1 MNKAINCM
9 LIILAFVMCISC
21 GSYNTAT
28 MYADADTISIDGATR
43 CDSLLFSDFFK
54 APKVVLL
61 ETKPEC
67 VVQNIRSLEIYKEDI
82 YILDDRANKLYV
94 FDGNGKFKRTISSPG
109 RGHGEYMKL
118 ADFSI
123 DRTKEIIYLLDEA
136 TDEILKFRLDDYK
149 FLSSI
154 KAVQNGYLTYCMQ
167 EIGGKIYL
175 NRSSV
180 LEKEKYELREIDER
194 NGKQVGKFLKSDDYN
209 HGWNFPLSLEHS
221 NFYSKNSQSPKYIG
235 LFSNLIM
242 NVTADGVSAAYIVDS
257 RKFVNKDEVLMMQRI
272 AEGKLEKID
281 FSGIYSQ
288 KRIHQISRFIESSS
302 KVFFQYLEGDE
313 RNYLVYDKASGKTKT
328 SSLFMDDYVSDK
340 NMIPMDFCYSDEQG
354 VVALLKPCFMPHFIK
369 YIIDGGKMRTHLD
382 NYSRLIK
389 LNKDSNPVLF
399 FQIEEV
405 GEVWIR
411 SLSLH
416 HSKGKR
422 QALNMISH
430 VLMYDDGSCHTW

>member
-1 MNKAINCM
+1 MF
-9 LIILAFVMCISC
+9 IILAFVMCISC

-43 CDSLLFSDFFK
+43 CDSLIFSDFFK

-123 DRTKEIIYLLDEA
+123 DRTKEVIYLLDEA
-136 TDEILKFRLDDYK
+136 TDEILKFSLDDYK

-288 KRIHQISRFIESSS
+288 KRIHQISRFIESPS

-340 NMIPMDFCYSDEQG
+340 NMIPMDFCYSDERG

-369 YIIDGGKMRTHLD
+369 YIINGGKMRTHLD

-399 FQIEEV
+399 FHEY
-405 GEVWIR
+405 
-411 SLSLH
+411 
-416 HSKGKR
+416 K
-422 QALNMISH
+422 
-430 VLMYDDGSCHTW
+430 

>member
-9 LIILAFVMCISC
+9 FIILAFVMCISC

-43 CDSLLFSDFFK
+43 CDSLIFSDFFK

-136 TDEILKFRLDDYK
+136 TDEILKFSLDDYK

-180 LEKEKYELREIDER
+180 SEKEKYELREIDER

-257 RKFVNKDEVLMMQRI
+257 RKFVDKEEVLMMQRI

-288 KRIHQISRFIESSS
+288 KRIHQISRFIESPS

-340 NMIPMDFCYSDEQG
+340 NMIPMDFCYSDERG

-369 YIIDGGKMRTHLD
+369 YIINGGKMRTHLD

-399 FQIEEV
+399 FHEY
-405 GEVWIR
+405 
-411 SLSLH
+411 
-416 HSKGKR
+416 K
-422 QALNMISH
+422 
-430 VLMYDDGSCHTW
+430 

>member
-9 LIILAFVMCISC
+9 FIILAFVMCISC

-43 CDSLLFSDFFK
+43 CDSLIFSDFFK

-123 DRTKEIIYLLDEA
+123 DRTKEVIYLLDEA
-136 TDEILKFRLDDYK
+136 TDEILKFSLDDYK

-154 KAVQNGYLTYCMQ
+154 KAVQNGYLTYSMQ

-180 LEKEKYELREIDER
+180 LEKEKYELREIDEC

-288 KRIHQISRFIESSS
+288 KRIHQISRFIESPS

-340 NMIPMDFCYSDEQG
+340 NMIPMDFCYSDERG

-369 YIIDGGKMRTHLD
+369 YIINGGKMRTHLD

-399 FQIEEV
+399 FHEY
-405 GEVWIR
+405 
-411 SLSLH
+411 
-416 HSKGKR
+416 K
-422 QALNMISH
+422 
-430 VLMYDDGSCHTW
+430 

>member
-9 LIILAFVMCISC
+9 FIILAFVMCISC

-43 CDSLLFSDFFK
+43 CDSLIFSDFFK

-136 TDEILKFRLDDYK
+136 TDEILKFSLDDYK

-167 EIGGKIYL
+167 EIDGKIYL

-257 RKFVNKDEVLMMQRI
+257 RKFVDKEEVLKMQKI

-281 FSGIYSQ
+281 FSSIYSQ
-288 KRIHQISRFIESSS
+288 KRIHQISRFIESPS

-340 NMIPMDFCYSDEQG
+340 NMIPMDFCYSDERG

-369 YIIDGGKMRTHLD
+369 YIINGGKMRTHLD

-399 FQIEEV
+399 FHEY
-405 GEVWIR
+405 
-411 SLSLH
+411 
-416 HSKGKR
+416 K
-422 QALNMISH
+422 
-430 VLMYDDGSCHTW
+430 

>member
-9 LIILAFVMCISC
+9 FIILAFVMCISC

-43 CDSLLFSDFFK
+43 CDSLIFSDFFK

-123 DRTKEIIYLLDEA
+123 DRTKEVIYLLDEA
-136 TDEILKFRLDDYK
+136 TDEILKFSLDDYK

-167 EIGGKIYL
+167 EIGGKLYL

-180 LEKEKYELREIDER
+180 SEKEKYELREIDER

-257 RKFVNKDEVLMMQRI
+257 RKFVDKEEVLKMQGI

-281 FSGIYSQ
+281 FSDIYSQ
-288 KRIHQISRFIESSS
+288 KRIHQISRFIESPS

-340 NMIPMDFCYSDEQG
+340 NMIPMDFCYSDERG

-369 YIIDGGKMRTHLD
+369 YIINGGKMRTHLD

-399 FQIEEV
+399 FHEY
-405 GEVWIR
+405 
-411 SLSLH
+411 
-416 HSKGKR
+416 K
-422 QALNMISH
+422 
-430 VLMYDDGSCHTW
+430 

>member
-9 LIILAFVMCISC
+9 FIILVFVMCISC

-43 CDSLLFSDFFK
+43 CDSLIFSDFFK

-136 TDEILKFRLDDYK
+136 TDEILKFSLDDYK

-180 LEKEKYELREIDER
+180 SEKEKYELREIDER

-209 HGWNFPLSLEHS
+209 NGWNFPLSLEHS

-257 RKFVNKDEVLMMQRI
+257 RKFVNKEEVLMMQSI

-288 KRIHQISRFIESSS
+288 KRIHQISRFIESPS

-340 NMIPMDFCYSDEQG
+340 NMIPMDFCYSDERG

-369 YIIDGGKMRTHLD
+369 YIINGGKMRTHLD

-399 FQIEEV
+399 FHEY
-405 GEVWIR
+405 
-411 SLSLH
+411 
-416 HSKGKR
+416 K
-422 QALNMISH
+422 
-430 VLMYDDGSCHTW
+430 

>member
-9 LIILAFVMCISC
+9 FIILAFVMCISC

-43 CDSLLFSDFFK
+43 CDSLIFSDFFK

-136 TDEILKFRLDDYK
+136 TDEILKFSLNDYK

-180 LEKEKYELREIDER
+180 SEKEKYELREIDER
-194 NGKQVGKFLKSDDYN
+194 NGKQMGKFLKSDDYN
-209 HGWNFPLSLEHS
+209 NGWNFPLSLEHS

-257 RKFVNKDEVLMMQRI
+257 RKFVDKEEVLKMQGI

-281 FSGIYSQ
+281 FSDIYSQ
-288 KRIHQISRFIESSS
+288 KRIHQISRFIESPS

-340 NMIPMDFCYSDEQG
+340 NMIPMDFCYSDERG

-369 YIIDGGKMRTHLD
+369 YIINGGKMRTHLD

-399 FQIEEV
+399 FHEY
-405 GEVWIR
+405 
-411 SLSLH
+411 
-416 HSKGKR
+416 KKKR
-422 QALNMISH
+422 
-430 VLMYDDGSCHTW
+430 

>member
-9 LIILAFVMCISC
+9 FIILAFVMCISC

-43 CDSLLFSDFFK
+43 CDSLIFSDFFK

-136 TDEILKFRLDDYK
+136 TDEILKFSLDDYK

-257 RKFVNKDEVLMMQRI
+257 RKFVNKEEVLKMQKI

-288 KRIHQISRFIESSS
+288 KRIHQISRFIESPS

-340 NMIPMDFCYSDEQG
+340 NMIPMDFCYSDERG

-369 YIIDGGKMRTHLD
+369 YIINGGKMRTHLD
-382 NYSRLIK
+382 NYSCLIK

-399 FQIEEV
+399 FHEY
-405 GEVWIR
+405 
-411 SLSLH
+411 
-416 HSKGKR
+416 K
-422 QALNMISH
+422 
-430 VLMYDDGSCHTW
+430 

>member
-9 LIILAFVMCISC
+9 FIILAFVMCISC

-43 CDSLLFSDFFK
+43 CDSLIFSDFFK

-136 TDEILKFRLDDYK
+136 TDEILKFSLDDYK

-154 KAVQNGYLTYCMQ
+154 KAVQNGYLTYSMQ

-257 RKFVNKDEVLMMQRI
+257 RKFVDKEEVLKMQKI

-288 KRIHQISRFIESSS
+288 KRIHQISRFIESPS

-340 NMIPMDFCYSDEQG
+340 NMIPMDFCYSDERG

-369 YIIDGGKMRTHLD
+369 YIINGGKMRTHLD

-399 FQIEEV
+399 FHEY
-405 GEVWIR
+405 
-411 SLSLH
+411 
-416 HSKGKR
+416 K
-422 QALNMISH
+422 
-430 VLMYDDGSCHTW
+430 

>member
-9 LIILAFVMCISC
+9 FIILVFVMCISC

-43 CDSLLFSDFFK
+43 CDSLIFSDFFK

-136 TDEILKFRLDDYK
+136 TDEILKFSLNDYK

-180 LEKEKYELREIDER
+180 SEKEKYELREIDER

-209 HGWNFPLSLEHS
+209 HGWNFPLSLEYS

-288 KRIHQISRFIESSS
+288 KRIHQISRFIELPS

-340 NMIPMDFCYSDEQG
+340 NMIPMDFCYSDERG
-354 VVALLKPCFMPHFIK
+354 IVALLKPCFMPHFIK

-399 FQIEEV
+399 FHEY
-405 GEVWIR
+405 
-411 SLSLH
+411 
-416 HSKGKR
+416 K
-422 QALNMISH
+422 
-430 VLMYDDGSCHTW
+430 

>member
-9 LIILAFVMCISC
+9 FIILAFVMCISC

-43 CDSLLFSDFFK
+43 CDSLIFSDFFK

-123 DRTKEIIYLLDEA
+123 DRTKEVIYLLDEA
-136 TDEILKFRLDDYK
+136 TDEILKFSLDDYK

-235 LFSNLIM
+235 LFSNMIM

-288 KRIHQISRFIESSS
+288 KRIHQISRFIESPS

-313 RNYLVYDKASGKTKT
+313 RNYLVYDKVSGKTKT
-328 SSLFMDDYVSDK
+328 SSLFMNDYVSDK
-340 NMIPMDFCYSDEQG
+340 NMIPMDFCYSDERG

-399 FQIEEV
+399 FHEY
-405 GEVWIR
+405 
-411 SLSLH
+411 
-416 HSKGKR
+416 K
-422 QALNMISH
+422 
-430 VLMYDDGSCHTW
+430 

>member
-399 FQIEEV
+399 FHEY
-405 GEVWIR
+405 
-411 SLSLH
+411 
-416 HSKGKR
+416 K
-422 QALNMISH
+422 
-430 VLMYDDGSCHTW
+430 

>member
-9 LIILAFVMCISC
+9 FIILAFVMCISC

-235 LFSNLIM
+235 LFSNMIM

-257 RKFVNKDEVLMMQRI
+257 RKFVNKDEVLKMQKI

-288 KRIHQISRFIESSS
+288 KRIHQISRFIESPS

-340 NMIPMDFCYSDEQG
+340 NMIPMDFCYSDERG

-399 FQIEEV
+399 FHEY
-405 GEVWIR
+405 
-411 SLSLH
+411 
-416 HSKGKR
+416 K
-422 QALNMISH
+422 
-430 VLMYDDGSCHTW
+430 

>member
-9 LIILAFVMCISC
+9 FIILVFVMCISC

-28 MYADADTISIDGATR
+28 MYADADTISIDGATK
-43 CDSLLFSDFFK
+43 CDSLIFSDFFK

-82 YILDDRANKLYV
+82 YILDDRANKLYI

-136 TDEILKFRLDDYK
+136 TDEILKFSLDDYK

-180 LEKEKYELREIDER
+180 SEKEKYELREIDER

-257 RKFVNKDEVLMMQRI
+257 RKFVDKEEVLKMQRI

-288 KRIHQISRFIESSS
+288 KRIHQISRFIESPS

-340 NMIPMDFCYSDEQG
+340 NMIPMDFCYSDERG

-369 YIIDGGKMRTHLD
+369 YIINGGKMRTHLD

-399 FQIEEV
+399 FHEY
-405 GEVWIR
+405 
-411 SLSLH
+411 
-416 HSKGKR
+416 K
-422 QALNMISH
+422 
-430 VLMYDDGSCHTW
+430 

>member
-9 LIILAFVMCISC
+9 FIILAFVMCISC

-43 CDSLLFSDFFK
+43 CDSLIFSDFFK

-82 YILDDRANKLYV
+82 YILDDRANKLYI

-136 TDEILKFRLDDYK
+136 TDEILKFSLNDYK

-180 LEKEKYELREIDER
+180 SEKEKYELREIDER

-257 RKFVNKDEVLMMQRI
+257 RKFVNKEEVLKMQKI

-288 KRIHQISRFIESSS
+288 KRIHQISRFIESPS

-328 SSLFMDDYVSDK
+328 SSLFMDDYVSEK
-340 NMIPMDFCYSDEQG
+340 NMIPMDFCYSDERG

-399 FQIEEV
+399 FHKLKF
-405 GEVWIR
+405 R
-411 SLSLH
+411 
-416 HSKGKR
+416 K
-422 QALNMISH
+422 
-430 VLMYDDGSCHTW
+430 

>member
-9 LIILAFVMCISC
+9 FIILAFVMCISC

-28 MYADADTISIDGATR
+28 MYADADTISIDGATK
-43 CDSLLFSDFFK
+43 CDSLIFSDFFK

-82 YILDDRANKLYV
+82 YILDDRANKLYI

-136 TDEILKFRLDDYK
+136 TDEILKFSLDDYK

-180 LEKEKYELREIDER
+180 SEKEKYELREIDER

-209 HGWNFPLSLEHS
+209 NGWNFPLSLEHS

-257 RKFVNKDEVLMMQRI
+257 RKFVDKEEVLKMQKI

-288 KRIHQISRFIESSS
+288 KRIHQISRFIESPS

-328 SSLFMDDYVSDK
+328 SSLFMDNYVSDK
-340 NMIPMDFCYSDEQG
+340 NMIPMDFCYSDERG

-369 YIIDGGKMRTHLD
+369 YIINGGKMRTHLD

-399 FQIEEV
+399 FHEY
-405 GEVWIR
+405 
-411 SLSLH
+411 
-416 HSKGKR
+416 K
-422 QALNMISH
+422 
-430 VLMYDDGSCHTW
+430 

>member
-1 MNKAINCM
+1 MNKAINSM
-9 LIILAFVMCISC
+9 FIILAFVMCISC

-43 CDSLLFSDFFK
+43 CDSLIFSDFFK

-94 FDGNGKFKRTISSPG
+94 FDGNGKFKRIISSPG

-123 DRTKEIIYLLDEA
+123 DRTKDIIYLLDEA
-136 TDEILKFRLDDYK
+136 TDEILKFSLDDYK

-154 KAVQNGYLTYCMQ
+154 KAVQDGYLTYCMQ
-167 EIGGKIYL
+167 EIDGKIYL

-257 RKFVNKDEVLMMQRI
+257 RKFVNKEEVLKMQGI

-281 FSGIYSQ
+281 FSDIYSQ
-288 KRIHQISRFIESSS
+288 KRIHQISRFIESPS

-328 SSLFMDDYVSDK
+328 SSLFMNDYVSDK
-340 NMIPMDFCYSDEQG
+340 NMIPMDFCYSDERG
-354 VVALLKPCFMPHFIK
+354 VVALFKPCFMPHFIK

-399 FQIEEV
+399 FHEY
-405 GEVWIR
+405 R
-411 SLSLH
+411 
-416 HSKGKR
+416 
-422 QALNMISH
+422 
-430 VLMYDDGSCHTW
+430 

>member
-9 LIILAFVMCISC
+9 FIILAFVMCISC

-43 CDSLLFSDFFK
+43 CDSLIFSDFFK

-136 TDEILKFRLDDYK
+136 TDEILKFSLNDYK

-154 KAVQNGYLTYCMQ
+154 KAVQNGYLTYSMQ

-180 LEKEKYELREIDER
+180 SEKEKYELREIDER

-257 RKFVNKDEVLMMQRI
+257 RKFVNKDEVLMMQRV

-288 KRIHQISRFIESSS
+288 KRIHQISRFIESPS

-328 SSLFMDDYVSDK
+328 SSLFMDNYVSDK
-340 NMIPMDFCYSDEQG
+340 NMIPMDFCYSDERG

-369 YIIDGGKMRTHLD
+369 YIINGGKMRTHLD

-399 FQIEEV
+399 FHEY
-405 GEVWIR
+405 
-411 SLSLH
+411 
-416 HSKGKR
+416 K
-422 QALNMISH
+422 
-430 VLMYDDGSCHTW
+430 

>member
-9 LIILAFVMCISC
+9 FIILVFVMCISC

-43 CDSLLFSDFFK
+43 CDSLIFSDFFK

-136 TDEILKFRLDDYK
+136 TDEILKFSLNDYK

-257 RKFVNKDEVLMMQRI
+257 RKFVDKEEVLKMQKI

-288 KRIHQISRFIESSS
+288 KRIHQISRFIESPS

-340 NMIPMDFCYSDEQG
+340 NMILMDFCYSDERG

-369 YIIDGGKMRTHLD
+369 YIINGGKMRTHLD

-399 FQIEEV
+399 FHEY
-405 GEVWIR
+405 
-411 SLSLH
+411 
-416 HSKGKR
+416 K
-422 QALNMISH
+422 
-430 VLMYDDGSCHTW
+430 

>member
-1 MNKAINCM
+1 MKRNSRT
-9 LIILAFVMCISC
+9 IILVSMIGMCISC
-21 GSYNTAT
+21 GSYNAAT

-43 CDSLLFSDFFK
+43 CDSLIFSDFFK

-123 DRTKEIIYLLDEA
+123 DRTKDIIYLLDEA
-136 TDEILKFRLDDYK
+136 TDEILKFSLDDYK

-154 KAVQNGYLTYCMQ
+154 KAVQDGYLTYCMQ
-167 EIGGKIYL
+167 EIDGKIYL

-209 HGWNFPLSLEHS
+209 NGWNFPLSLEHS

-257 RKFVNKDEVLMMQRI
+257 RKFVNKEEVLKMQGI

-281 FSGIYSQ
+281 FSDIYSQ
-288 KRIHQISRFIESSS
+288 KRIHQISRFIESPS
-302 KVFFQYLEGDE
+302 KVFFQYLEGNE

-340 NMIPMDFCYSDEQG
+340 NMIPMDFCYSDERG

-399 FQIEEV
+399 FHEY
-405 GEVWIR
+405 
-411 SLSLH
+411 
-416 HSKGKR
+416 K
-422 QALNMISH
+422 
-430 VLMYDDGSCHTW
+430 

>member
-9 LIILAFVMCISC
+9 FIILAFVMCISC

-61 ETKPEC
+61 ETKPVC

-288 KRIHQISRFIESSS
+288 KRIHQISRFIESPS

-328 SSLFMDDYVSDK
+328 SSLFMNDYVSDK
-340 NMIPMDFCYSDEQG
+340 NMIPMDFCYSDERG

-369 YIIDGGKMRTHLD
+369 YIIDGGKMRMHLD

-399 FQIEEV
+399 FHEY
-405 GEVWIR
+405 
-411 SLSLH
+411 
-416 HSKGKR
+416 K
-422 QALNMISH
+422 
-430 VLMYDDGSCHTW
+430 

>member
-9 LIILAFVMCISC
+9 FIILAFVMCISC

-61 ETKPEC
+61 ETKPVC

-288 KRIHQISRFIESSS
+288 KRIHQISRFIESPS

-328 SSLFMDDYVSDK
+328 SSLFMNDYVSYK
-340 NMIPMDFCYSDEQG
+340 NMIPMDFCYSDERG

-399 FQIEEV
+399 FHEY
-405 GEVWIR
+405 
-411 SLSLH
+411 
-416 HSKGKR
+416 K
-422 QALNMISH
+422 
-430 VLMYDDGSCHTW
+430 

>member
-9 LIILAFVMCISC
+9 FIILGFVMCISC

-43 CDSLLFSDFFK
+43 CDSLIFSDFFK

-136 TDEILKFRLDDYK
+136 TDEILKFSLNDYK

-180 LEKEKYELREIDER
+180 SEKEKYELREIDER

-257 RKFVNKDEVLMMQRI
+257 RKFVDKEEVLKMQRI

-288 KRIHQISRFIESSS
+288 KRIHQISRFIESPS

-340 NMIPMDFCYSDEQG
+340 NMIPMDFCYSDERG

-369 YIIDGGKMRTHLD
+369 YIINGGKMRTHLD

-399 FQIEEV
+399 FHEY
-405 GEVWIR
+405 
-411 SLSLH
+411 
-416 HSKGKR
+416 K
-422 QALNMISH
+422 
-430 VLMYDDGSCHTW
+430 

>member
-9 LIILAFVMCISC
+9 FIILAFVMCISC

-43 CDSLLFSDFFK
+43 CDSLIFSDFFK

-136 TDEILKFRLDDYK
+136 TDEILKFSLNDYK

-180 LEKEKYELREIDER
+180 SEKEKYELREIDER

-209 HGWNFPLSLEHS
+209 NGWNFPLSLEHS

-257 RKFVNKDEVLMMQRI
+257 RKFVDKEEVLKMQRI

-288 KRIHQISRFIESSS
+288 KRIHQISRFIESPS

-340 NMIPMDFCYSDEQG
+340 NMIPMDFCYSDERG

-369 YIIDGGKMRTHLD
+369 YIINGGKMRTHLD

-399 FQIEEV
+399 FHEY
-405 GEVWIR
+405 
-411 SLSLH
+411 
-416 HSKGKR
+416 K
-422 QALNMISH
+422 
-430 VLMYDDGSCHTW
+430 

>member
-9 LIILAFVMCISC
+9 FIILAFVMCISC

-43 CDSLLFSDFFK
+43 CDSLIFSDFFK

-82 YILDDRANKLYV
+82 YILDDRANKLYI

-136 TDEILKFRLDDYK
+136 TDEILKFSLDDYK

-180 LEKEKYELREIDER
+180 SEKEKYELREIDER

-257 RKFVNKDEVLMMQRI
+257 RKFVDKEEVLKMQKI

-288 KRIHQISRFIESSS
+288 KRIHQISRFIESPS

-328 SSLFMDDYVSDK
+328 SSLFMDNYVSDK
-340 NMIPMDFCYSDEQG
+340 NMIPMDFCYSDERG

-369 YIIDGGKMRTHLD
+369 YIINGGKMKTHLD

-399 FQIEEV
+399 FHEY
-405 GEVWIR
+405 
-411 SLSLH
+411 
-416 HSKGKR
+416 K
-422 QALNMISH
+422 
-430 VLMYDDGSCHTW
+430 

>member
-9 LIILAFVMCISC
+9 FIILAFVMCISC

-43 CDSLLFSDFFK
+43 CDSLIFSDFFK

-82 YILDDRANKLYV
+82 YILDDRANKLYI

-136 TDEILKFRLDDYK
+136 TDEILKFSLNDYK

-167 EIGGKIYL
+167 EIDGKIYL

-180 LEKEKYELREIDER
+180 SEKEKYELREIDER

-257 RKFVNKDEVLMMQRI
+257 RKFVDKEEVLKMQKI

-288 KRIHQISRFIESSS
+288 KRIHQISRFIESPS

-328 SSLFMDDYVSDK
+328 SSLFMDNYVSDK
-340 NMIPMDFCYSDEQG
+340 NMIPMDFCYSDERG

-369 YIIDGGKMRTHLD
+369 YIINGGKMRTHLD

-399 FQIEEV
+399 FHEY
-405 GEVWIR
+405 
-411 SLSLH
+411 
-416 HSKGKR
+416 K
-422 QALNMISH
+422 
-430 VLMYDDGSCHTW
+430 

>member
-9 LIILAFVMCISC
+9 FIILAFVMCISC

-28 MYADADTISIDGATR
+28 MYADADTISIDGATK
-43 CDSLLFSDFFK
+43 CDSLIFSDFFK

-82 YILDDRANKLYV
+82 YILDDRANKLYI

-123 DRTKEIIYLLDEA
+123 DRTKEVIYLLDEA
-136 TDEILKFRLDDYK
+136 TDEILKFSLDDYK

-209 HGWNFPLSLEHS
+209 NGWNFPLSLEHS

-257 RKFVNKDEVLMMQRI
+257 RKFVDKEEVLKMQKI

-288 KRIHQISRFIESSS
+288 KRIHQISRFIESPS

-328 SSLFMDDYVSDK
+328 SSLFMDNYVSDK
-340 NMIPMDFCYSDEQG
+340 NMIPMDFCYSDERG

-369 YIIDGGKMRTHLD
+369 YIINGGKMRTHLD

-399 FQIEEV
+399 FHEY
-405 GEVWIR
+405 
-411 SLSLH
+411 
-416 HSKGKR
+416 K
-422 QALNMISH
+422 
-430 VLMYDDGSCHTW
+430 

>member
-9 LIILAFVMCISC
+9 FIILAFVMCISC

-43 CDSLLFSDFFK
+43 CDSLIFSDFFK

-136 TDEILKFRLDDYK
+136 TDEILKFSLDDYK

-180 LEKEKYELREIDER
+180 SEKEKYELREIDER

-209 HGWNFPLSLEHS
+209 NGWNFPLSLEHS

-257 RKFVNKDEVLMMQRI
+257 RKFVDKEEVLKMQKI

-288 KRIHQISRFIESSS
+288 KRIHQISRFIESPS

-340 NMIPMDFCYSDEQG
+340 NMIPMDFCYSDERG

-369 YIIDGGKMRTHLD
+369 YIINGGKMRTHLD

-399 FQIEEV
+399 FHEY
-405 GEVWIR
+405 
-411 SLSLH
+411 
-416 HSKGKR
+416 K
-422 QALNMISH
+422 
-430 VLMYDDGSCHTW
+430 

>member
-9 LIILAFVMCISC
+9 FIILAFVMCISC

-180 LEKEKYELREIDER
+180 LEKEKYELREIDEC

-257 RKFVNKDEVLMMQRI
+257 RKFVDKEEVLKMQKI

-288 KRIHQISRFIESSS
+288 KRIHQISRFIESPS

-340 NMIPMDFCYSDEQG
+340 NMIPMDFCYSDERG

-399 FQIEEV
+399 FHEY
-405 GEVWIR
+405 
-411 SLSLH
+411 
-416 HSKGKR
+416 K
-422 QALNMISH
+422 
-430 VLMYDDGSCHTW
+430 

>member
-9 LIILAFVMCISC
+9 FIILAFVMCISC

-43 CDSLLFSDFFK
+43 CDSLIFSDFFK

-82 YILDDRANKLYV
+82 YILDDRANKLYI

-123 DRTKEIIYLLDEA
+123 DRTKEVIYLLDEA
-136 TDEILKFRLDDYK
+136 TDEILKFSLNDYK

-257 RKFVNKDEVLMMQRI
+257 RKFVDKEEVLKMQKI

-288 KRIHQISRFIESSS
+288 KRIHQISRFIESPS

-340 NMIPMDFCYSDEQG
+340 NMIPMDFCYSDERG

-399 FQIEEV
+399 FHEY
-405 GEVWIR
+405 
-411 SLSLH
+411 
-416 HSKGKR
+416 K
-422 QALNMISH
+422 
-430 VLMYDDGSCHTW
+430 

>member
-9 LIILAFVMCISC
+9 FIILVFVMCISC

-43 CDSLLFSDFFK
+43 CDSLIFSDFFK

-82 YILDDRANKLYV
+82 YILDDRANKLYI

-123 DRTKEIIYLLDEA
+123 DRTKEVIYLLDEA
-136 TDEILKFRLDDYK
+136 TDEILKFSLNDYK

-257 RKFVNKDEVLMMQRI
+257 RKFVDKEEVLKMQKI

-288 KRIHQISRFIESSS
+288 KRIHQISRFIESPS

-340 NMIPMDFCYSDEQG
+340 NMIPMDFCYSDERG

-369 YIIDGGKMRTHLD
+369 YIINGGKMRTHLD

-399 FQIEEV
+399 FHEY
-405 GEVWIR
+405 
-411 SLSLH
+411 
-416 HSKGKR
+416 K
-422 QALNMISH
+422 
-430 VLMYDDGSCHTW
+430 

>member
-9 LIILAFVMCISC
+9 FIILAFVMCISC

-43 CDSLLFSDFFK
+43 CDSLIFSDFFK

-82 YILDDRANKLYV
+82 YILDDRANKLYI

-136 TDEILKFRLDDYK
+136 TDEILKFSLNDYK

-180 LEKEKYELREIDER
+180 SEKEKYELREIDER

-257 RKFVNKDEVLMMQRI
+257 RKFVDKEEVLKMQKI

-288 KRIHQISRFIESSS
+288 KRIHQISRFIESPS

-328 SSLFMDDYVSDK
+328 SSLFMDNYVSDK
-340 NMIPMDFCYSDEQG
+340 NMIPMDFCYSDERG

-369 YIIDGGKMRTHLD
+369 YIINGGIMRTHLD

-399 FQIEEV
+399 FHEY
-405 GEVWIR
+405 
-411 SLSLH
+411 
-416 HSKGKR
+416 K
-422 QALNMISH
+422 
-430 VLMYDDGSCHTW
+430 

>member
-1 MNKAINCM
+1 MNKAINSM
-9 LIILAFVMCISC
+9 FIILAFVMCISC

-43 CDSLLFSDFFK
+43 CDSLIFSDFFK

-82 YILDDRANKLYV
+82 YILDDHANKLYV

-136 TDEILKFRLDDYK
+136 TDEILKFSLDDYK

-154 KAVQNGYLTYCMQ
+154 KAVQNGYLTYSMQ

-209 HGWNFPLSLEHS
+209 YGWNFPLSLEHS

-257 RKFVNKDEVLMMQRI
+257 RKFVNKDEVLMMQRV

-288 KRIHQISRFIESSS
+288 KRIHQISRFIESPS

-328 SSLFMDDYVSDK
+328 SSLFMNDYVSDK
-340 NMIPMDFCYSDEQG
+340 NMIPMDFCYSDERG

-399 FQIEEV
+399 FHEY
-405 GEVWIR
+405 
-411 SLSLH
+411 
-416 HSKGKR
+416 K
-422 QALNMISH
+422 
-430 VLMYDDGSCHTW
+430 

>member
-9 LIILAFVMCISC
+9 FIILAFVMCISC

-43 CDSLLFSDFFK
+43 CDSLIFSDFFK

-123 DRTKEIIYLLDEA
+123 NRTKEIIYLLDEA
-136 TDEILKFRLDDYK
+136 TDEILKFSLDDYK

-154 KAVQNGYLTYCMQ
+154 KAVQNGYLTYSMQ

-209 HGWNFPLSLEHS
+209 NGWNFPLSLEHS

-257 RKFVNKDEVLMMQRI
+257 RKFVDKDEVLKMQKI

-288 KRIHQISRFIESSS
+288 KRIHQISRFIESPS

-340 NMIPMDFCYSDEQG
+340 NMIPMDFCYSDERG

-369 YIIDGGKMRTHLD
+369 YIINGGKMRTHLD

-399 FQIEEV
+399 FHEY
-405 GEVWIR
+405 
-411 SLSLH
+411 
-416 HSKGKR
+416 K
-422 QALNMISH
+422 
-430 VLMYDDGSCHTW
+430 

>member
-9 LIILAFVMCISC
+9 FIILVFVMCISC

-43 CDSLLFSDFFK
+43 CDSLIFSDFFK

-123 DRTKEIIYLLDEA
+123 DRTKEVIYLLDEA
-136 TDEILKFRLDDYK
+136 TDEILKFSLDDYK

-154 KAVQNGYLTYCMQ
+154 KAVQNGYLTYSMQ

-209 HGWNFPLSLEHS
+209 NGWNFPLSLEHS

-257 RKFVNKDEVLMMQRI
+257 RKFVNKDEVLMMQRV

-288 KRIHQISRFIESSS
+288 KRIHQISRFIESPSN
-302 KVFFQYLEGDE
+302 VFFQYLEGNE

-328 SSLFMDDYVSDK
+328 SSLFMNDYVSDK
-340 NMIPMDFCYSDEQG
+340 NMIPMDFCYSDERG

-399 FQIEEV
+399 FHEY
-405 GEVWIR
+405 R
-411 SLSLH
+411 
-416 HSKGKR
+416 
-422 QALNMISH
+422 
-430 VLMYDDGSCHTW
+430 

>member
-1 MNKAINCM
+1 MF
-9 LIILAFVMCISC
+9 IILAFVMCISC

-43 CDSLLFSDFFK
+43 CDSLIFSDFFK

-67 VVQNIRSLEIYKEDI
+67 VVQDIRSLEIYKEDI

-123 DRTKEIIYLLDEA
+123 DRTKEVIYLLDEA
-136 TDEILKFRLDDYK
+136 TDEILKFSLDDYK

-167 EIGGKIYL
+167 EIGGKLYL

-180 LEKEKYELREIDER
+180 SEKEKYELREIDER

-257 RKFVNKDEVLMMQRI
+257 RKFVDKEEVLKMQRI

-288 KRIHQISRFIESSS
+288 KRIHQISRFIESPS

-340 NMIPMDFCYSDEQG
+340 NMIPMDFCYSDERG

-369 YIIDGGKMRTHLD
+369 YIINGGKMRTHLD

-399 FQIEEV
+399 FHEY
-405 GEVWIR
+405 
-411 SLSLH
+411 
-416 HSKGKR
+416 K
-422 QALNMISH
+422 
-430 VLMYDDGSCHTW
+430 

>member
-9 LIILAFVMCISC
+9 FIILAFVMCISC

-43 CDSLLFSDFFK
+43 CDSLIFSDFFK

-123 DRTKEIIYLLDEA
+123 DRTKDIIYLLDEA
-136 TDEILKFRLDDYK
+136 TDEILKFSLDDYK

-167 EIGGKIYL
+167 EIDGKIYL

-209 HGWNFPLSLEHS
+209 NGWNFPLSLEHS

-257 RKFVNKDEVLMMQRI
+257 RKFVDKEEVLKMQKI

-288 KRIHQISRFIESSS
+288 KRIHQISRFIESPS

-340 NMIPMDFCYSDEQG
+340 NMIPMDFCYSDERG

-369 YIIDGGKMRTHLD
+369 YIINGGKMRTHLD

-399 FQIEEV
+399 FHEY
-405 GEVWIR
+405 
-411 SLSLH
+411 
-416 HSKGKR
+416 K
-422 QALNMISH
+422 
-430 VLMYDDGSCHTW
+430 

>member
-1 MNKAINCM
+1 MF
-9 LIILAFVMCISC
+9 IILVFVMCISC

-43 CDSLLFSDFFK
+43 CDSLIFSDFFK

-82 YILDDRANKLYV
+82 YILDDRANKLYI

-123 DRTKEIIYLLDEA
+123 DRTKEVIYLLDEA

-288 KRIHQISRFIESSS
+288 KRIHQISRFIESPS

-328 SSLFMDDYVSDK
+328 SSLFMNDYVSDK
-340 NMIPMDFCYSDEQG
+340 NMIPMDFCYSDERG

-399 FQIEEV
+399 FHEY
-405 GEVWIR
+405 
-411 SLSLH
+411 
-416 HSKGKR
+416 K
-422 QALNMISH
+422 
-430 VLMYDDGSCHTW
+430 

>member
-9 LIILAFVMCISC
+9 FIILVFVMCISC

-43 CDSLLFSDFFK
+43 CDSLIFSDFFK

-136 TDEILKFRLDDYK
+136 TDEILKFSLDDYK

-167 EIGGKIYL
+167 EIDGKIYL

-288 KRIHQISRFIESSS
+288 KRIHQISRFIESPS

-340 NMIPMDFCYSDEQG
+340 NMIPMDFCYSDERG

-369 YIIDGGKMRTHLD
+369 YIINGGKMRTHLD

-399 FQIEEV
+399 FHEY
-405 GEVWIR
+405 
-411 SLSLH
+411 
-416 HSKGKR
+416 K
-422 QALNMISH
+422 
-430 VLMYDDGSCHTW
+430 

>member
-9 LIILAFVMCISC
+9 FIILVFVMCISC

-43 CDSLLFSDFFK
+43 CDSLIFSDFFK

-123 DRTKEIIYLLDEA
+123 DRTKEVIYLLDEA
-136 TDEILKFRLDDYK
+136 TDEILKFSLDDYK

-221 NFYSKNSQSPKYIG
+221 NFYSKKSQSPKYIG

-257 RKFVNKDEVLMMQRI
+257 RKFVDKDEVLMMQRI

-288 KRIHQISRFIESSS
+288 KRIHQISRFIESPS

-340 NMIPMDFCYSDEQG
+340 NMIPMDFCYSDERG

-369 YIIDGGKMRTHLD
+369 YIINGGKMRTHLD

-399 FQIEEV
+399 FHEY
-405 GEVWIR
+405 
-411 SLSLH
+411 
-416 HSKGKR
+416 K
-422 QALNMISH
+422 
-430 VLMYDDGSCHTW
+430 